1 MSDVLEVGGIEAKLT
16 VDTTQ
21 FESGMERSGEQM
33 KGLYTRINTLPPAIQ
48 KLQQREEEFT
58 RKMEEQRKKIA
69 EMDAALTAA
78 ADQYSALEKAMG
90 RTGDIDL
97 DKVFARETAELK
109 KADAQLDEYRR
120 KLEQVDAQ
128 KQEAMEKYNASAAKS
143 AETQGYKDS
152 SLAIDS
158 VANSLRA
165 LSPVLGD
172 SVSGVGNLA
181 ERMVYLKQSLS
192 AAASGAASTGAI
204 IGSAISGGIGI
215 AVSAVGM
222 LISAWQ
228 EAEAEREQAM
238 EAAQQW
244 LADHDEQVQQLTQ
257 SMHVLDDQLSSLDD
271 VISARETLA
280 DLFPNMVL
288 GYNSEGE
295 AILANSQALE
305 QQIDLMNERAR
316 LTRQQLLQDDDGEA
330 LIDYDNERKK
340 IEDLQEQV
348 KAAQKE
354 VDVFQEIYNESGGST
369 LARDLEARQET
380 LKKLTAELTDS
391 QLTYMDTTANAQ
403 RMLSLQ
409 IEDAIGG
416 FESLDTVQK
425 VVARDMISGATD
437 ELLAITDKTDR
448 LSEQRQVIEDIRSVL
463 SDDKAV
469 TDRYNVI
476 IGVSTTGQAQLEA
489 EQRERV
495 ATLYDSL
502 VDKYKAEAE
511 KDYKDETATIKDE
524 LNQQYNNQKAT
535 LEAEYEA
542 TRDSLQARQKAYQSL
557 TFNVTSLD
565 EQALANKMDLLDRQA
580 AAEEDA
586 QVRAI
591 QAVQR
596 RYYEEARLIIE
607 TANAEIQAYN
617 DRLAALD
624 EADRQAEE
632 ARKARQNQ
640 NKLRDLNESYAK
652 QQAENEREM
661 QEALEAYEEQR
672 AVLEEAIAHP
682 ASLTHEKLARQQLAE
697 LEKKW
702 AEEREGLERDHA
714 DKLLTIQR
722 QLDEEKLSQQEEA
735 EADQRQAERESLNE
749 QIKDLESNAQQQL
762 AALNNQYSVE
772 KEIQAKAISDQLEAA
787 QKGYQD
793 QLEALNNWK
802 EETLSAELDA
812 AEKRRDA
819 AITEEKLTAK
829 AIEDLEKLSYDERL
843 RLLDEYG
850 VSAEEKAKAINEK
863 IWAAFNE
870 GKSQQTTGPLTYE
883 DTIKQMAPWVLD
895 PSLLPGYASGGIVS
909 SPTLAWVGE
918 GSEPEAIMPLSRVA
932 DIVNAALEGRTR
944 ANQELMQRAY
954 EAMLPYR
961 AITSGGLIQNN
972 NQRTSETNIHIDTV
986 EINNANQLRAAI
998 TQLTSVGGGA

>member
-48 KLQQREEEFT
+48 KLQLQEEKLS
-58 RKMEEQRKKIA
+58 RAMEEQIRKVA
-69 EMDAALTAA
+69 EMEDELVKAERRYTSWEAIRRESDNQKFAK
-78 ADQYSALEKAMG
+78 ALEQDRKA
-90 RTGDIDL
+90 L
-97 DKVFARETAELK
+97 
-109 KADAQLDEYRR
+109 AQAGEKITQYQY
-120 KLEQVDAQ
+120 KLEQLDAQ

-143 AETQGYKDS
+143 AETQGYKNS

-181 ERMVYLKQSLS
+181 ERIVFMKKAMQEAGSG
-192 AAASGAASTGAI
+192 GAAMGAGI
-204 IGSAISGGIGI
+204 LGGISL
-215 AVSAVGM
+215 AVVGVSM
-222 LISAWQ
+222 LTQAWQ
-228 EAEAEREQAM
+228 DAEAEREQAV
-238 EAAQQW
+238 EEAQQW

-257 SMHVLDDQLSSLDD
+257 SVHVLDDQLSSLDD

-288 GYNSEGE
+288 GYTDEGE
-295 AILANSQALE
+295 AILANNKALE
-305 QQIDLMNERAR
+305 KQVDLLKEKADLNDQIMAYASTDYLDEYNYLVNPSGLDNLVYTIQHHLWDWAPWDSKGAERYNLRINAEK
-316 LTRQQLLQDDDGEA
+316 QLQAIQMENSAINAYSAYLRTHIDGYRELSVEYQTVIDTMIAKSAEA
-330 LIDYDNERKK
+330 AFATGDTASAYAYLD
-340 IEDLQEQV
+340 Q
-348 KAAQKE
+348 
-354 VDVFQEIYNESGGST
+354 S
-369 LARDLEARQET
+369 LADINALLGDRNALEAAYNDILQSQEG
-380 LKKLTAELTDS
+380 
-391 QLTYMDTTANAQ
+391 Y
-403 RMLSLQ
+403 
-409 IEDAIGG
+409 
-416 FESLDTVQK
+416 
-425 VVARDMISGATD
+425 
-437 ELLAITDKTDR
+437 
-448 LSEQRQVIEDIRSVL
+448 
-463 SDDKAV
+463 
-469 TDRYNVI
+469 
-476 IGVSTTGQAQLEA
+476 QAQLEA

-495 ATLYDSL
+495 ATLYDSI
-502 VDKYKAEAE
+502 VDKYKDEAE

-972 NQRTSETNIHIDTV
+972 DQRTSETNIHIDTV

>member
-58 RKMEEQRKKIA
+58 RKIEEQRKKIA
-69 EMDAALTAA
+69 EMGAALEDAQMQYAA
-78 ADQYSALEKAMG
+78 LQRAVDRYSDEDMAAHFAKENEELE
-90 RTGDIDL
+90 
-97 DKVFARETAELK
+97 

-143 AETQGYKDS
+143 AETQGYKNS

-280 DLFPNMVL
+280 DLFPDMVL
-288 GYNSEGE
+288 GYTDEGE
-295 AILANSQALE
+295 AILANNDVLEKQVDLLRERAKLNRDYIVAADGGETLE
-305 QQIDLMNERAR
+305 QYRGYVSELNA
-316 LTRQQLLQDDDGEA
+316 LQDK
-330 LIDYDNERKK
+330 YDRG
-340 IEDLQEQV
+340 L
-348 KAAQKE
+348 AAYKE
-354 VDVFQEIYNESGGST
+354 VYELSAVKPMSDDEWAAAYKDSG
-369 LARDLEARQET
+369 
-380 LKKLTAELTDS
+380 
-391 QLTYMDTTANAQ
+391 
-403 RMLSLQ
+403 
-409 IEDAIGG
+409 
-416 FESLDTVQK
+416 LDTVSDDIAELRLEMLQYRDAA
-425 VVARDMISGATD
+425 VDMITADIQARIAGYDELSAHQQTVVDAMIADNMD
-437 ELLAITDKTDR
+437 ELLATEHWEEYDARRYDVLTGVNA
-448 LSEQRQVIEDIRSVL
+448 LL
-463 SDDKAV
+463 SDRNALEDA
-469 TDRYNVI
+469 YNAI
-476 IGVSTTGQAQLEA
+476 LQSQEGYQAQLEA

-502 VDKYKAEAE
+502 VDKYRDEAE
-511 KDYKDETATIKDE
+511 QAYKDETATIKDE

-735 EADQRQAERESLNE
+735 EADQRQAERESLNG

-802 EETLSAELDA
+802 DETLSAELDA

-863 IWAAFNE
+863 IWAAFNQ

-918 GSEPEAIMPLSRVA
+918 GSEPEAIIPLSRVA

-961 AITSGGLIQNN
+961 AMTSGGLIQNN

-986 EINNANQLRAAI
+986 EINNANQLRAAF
-998 TQLTSVGGGA
+998 TQLTSVGGGM

>member
-1 MSDVLEVGGIEAKLT
+1 MSDVLEVSGIEAKLT

-128 KQEAMEKYNASAAKS
+128 KQEAMEKYNASATKS

-172 SVSGVGNLA
+172 SVAGIGNLA

-288 GYNSEGE
+288 GYTDEGE
-295 AILANSQALE
+295 AILANNDALE
-305 QQIDLMNERAR
+305 KQVDLLRERAKLNR
-316 LTRQQLLQDDDGEA
+316 DYIVAADGGETLEQYRGYVSELNALQDK
-330 LIDYDNERKK
+330 YDRG
-340 IEDLQEQV
+340 L
-348 KAAQKE
+348 AAYKE
-354 VDVFQEIYNESGGST
+354 VYELSAVKPMSDDEWAAAYKDSG
-369 LARDLEARQET
+369 
-380 LKKLTAELTDS
+380 
-391 QLTYMDTTANAQ
+391 
-403 RMLSLQ
+403 
-409 IEDAIGG
+409 
-416 FESLDTVQK
+416 LDTVSDDIAELRLEMLQYRDAA
-425 VVARDMISGATD
+425 VDMITADIQARIAGYDELSAHQQTVVDAMIADNMD
-437 ELLAITDKTDR
+437 ELLATEHWEEYDARRYDVLTGVNA
-448 LSEQRQVIEDIRSVL
+448 LL
-463 SDDKAV
+463 SDRNALEAA
-469 TDRYNVI
+469 YNDI
-476 IGVSTTGQAQLEA
+476 LRSQDGYQAQLEA

-502 VDKYKAEAE
+502 VDKYRDEAE
-511 KDYKDETATIKDE
+511 QAYKDETATIKDE

-607 TANAEIQAYN
+607 TANTEIQAYN

-762 AALNNQYSVE
+762 ATLNNQYSVE

-961 AITSGGLIQNN
+961 AMTSGGLIQNN

-986 EINNANQLRAAI
+986 EINNANQLRAAF
-998 TQLTSVGGGA
+998 TQLTSVGGGM

>member
-1 MSDVLEVGGIEAKLT
+1 M
-16 VDTTQ
+16 
-21 FESGMERSGEQM
+21 
-33 KGLYTRINTLPPAIQ
+33 
-48 KLQQREEEFT
+48 
-58 RKMEEQRKKIA
+58 
-69 EMDAALTAA
+69 
-78 ADQYSALEKAMG
+78 
-90 RTGDIDL
+90 
-97 DKVFARETAELK
+97 
-109 KADAQLDEYRR
+109 
-120 KLEQVDAQ
+120 
-128 KQEAMEKYNASAAKS
+128 
-143 AETQGYKDS
+143 
-152 SLAIDS
+152 
-158 VANSLRA
+158 
-165 LSPVLGD
+165 
-172 SVSGVGNLA
+172 
-181 ERMVYLKQSLS
+181 
-192 AAASGAASTGAI
+192 
-204 IGSAISGGIGI
+204 
-215 AVSAVGM
+215 
-222 LISAWQ
+222 
-228 EAEAEREQAM
+228 
-238 EAAQQW
+238 
-244 LADHDEQVQQLTQ
+244 
-257 SMHVLDDQLSSLDD
+257 
-271 VISARETLA
+271 
-280 DLFPNMVL
+280 
-288 GYNSEGE
+288 
-295 AILANSQALE
+295 
-305 QQIDLMNERAR
+305 
-316 LTRQQLLQDDDGEA
+316 
-330 LIDYDNERKK
+330 
-340 IEDLQEQV
+340 
-348 KAAQKE
+348 
-354 VDVFQEIYNESGGST
+354 
-369 LARDLEARQET
+369 
-380 LKKLTAELTDS
+380 
-391 QLTYMDTTANAQ
+391 
-403 RMLSLQ
+403 
-409 IEDAIGG
+409 
-416 FESLDTVQK
+416 
-425 VVARDMISGATD
+425 
-437 ELLAITDKTDR
+437 
-448 LSEQRQVIEDIRSVL
+448 
-463 SDDKAV
+463 
-469 TDRYNVI
+469 
-476 IGVSTTGQAQLEA
+476 
-489 EQRERV
+489 
-495 ATLYDSL
+495 
-502 VDKYKAEAE
+502 
-511 KDYKDETATIKDE
+511 
-524 LNQQYNNQKAT
+524 
-535 LEAEYEA
+535 
-542 TRDSLQARQKAYQSL
+542 
-557 TFNVTSLD
+557 
-565 EQALANKMDLLDRQA
+565 
-580 AAEEDA
+580 
-586 QVRAI
+586 RAI

-762 AALNNQYSVE
+762 ATLNNQYSVE

-863 IWAAFNE
+863 IWAAFNNRNTSSYTAN
-870 GKSQQTTGPLTYE
+870 G
-883 DTIKQMAPWVLD
+883 LD
-895 PSLLPGYASGGIVS
+895 GSGNYANMPGRHSIPAYASGGIVDR
-909 SPTLAWVGE
+909 PTLLWAGE

-961 AITSGGLIQNN
+961 AMTSGGLIQNN

-986 EINNANQLRAAI
+986 EINNTNQLRAAF

>member
-48 KLQQREEEFT
+48 KLQLQEEKLS
-58 RKMEEQRKKIA
+58 RAMEEQIRKVA
-69 EMDAALTAA
+69 EMEDELVKAERRYTSWEAIRRESDNQKFAK
-78 ADQYSALEKAMG
+78 ALEQDRKA
-90 RTGDIDL
+90 L
-97 DKVFARETAELK
+97 
-109 KADAQLDEYRR
+109 AQAGEKITQYQY
-120 KLEQVDAQ
+120 KLEQLDAQ

-143 AETQGYKDS
+143 AETQGYKNS

-181 ERMVYLKQSLS
+181 ERIVFMKKAMQEAGSG
-192 AAASGAASTGAI
+192 GAAMGAGI
-204 IGSAISGGIGI
+204 LGGISL
-215 AVSAVGM
+215 AVVGVSM
-222 LISAWQ
+222 LTQAWQ
-228 EAEAEREQAM
+228 DAEAEREQAV
-238 EAAQQW
+238 EEAQQW

-257 SMHVLDDQLSSLDD
+257 SVHVLDDQLSSLDD

-288 GYNSEGE
+288 GYTDEGE
-295 AILANSQALE
+295 AILANNKALE
-305 QQIDLMNERAR
+305 KQVDLLKEKADLNDQIMAYASTDYLDEYNYLVNPSGLDNLVYTIQHHLWDWAPWDSKGAERYNLRINAEK
-316 LTRQQLLQDDDGEA
+316 QLQAIQMENSAINAYSAYLRTHIDGYRELSVEYQTVIDTMIAKSAEA
-330 LIDYDNERKK
+330 AFATGDTASAYAYLD
-340 IEDLQEQV
+340 Q
-348 KAAQKE
+348 
-354 VDVFQEIYNESGGST
+354 S
-369 LARDLEARQET
+369 LADINALLGDRNALEAAYNDILQSQEG
-380 LKKLTAELTDS
+380 
-391 QLTYMDTTANAQ
+391 Y
-403 RMLSLQ
+403 
-409 IEDAIGG
+409 
-416 FESLDTVQK
+416 
-425 VVARDMISGATD
+425 
-437 ELLAITDKTDR
+437 
-448 LSEQRQVIEDIRSVL
+448 
-463 SDDKAV
+463 
-469 TDRYNVI
+469 
-476 IGVSTTGQAQLEA
+476 QAQLEA

-495 ATLYDSL
+495 ATLYDSI
-502 VDKYKAEAE
+502 VDKYKDEAE

>member
-143 AETQGYKDS
+143 AETQGYKNS

-172 SVSGVGNLA
+172 SVAGIGNLA

-288 GYNSEGE
+288 GYTDEGE
-295 AILANSQALE
+295 AILANNDALE
-305 QQIDLMNERAR
+305 KQVDLMRERAR

-330 LIDYDNERKK
+330 LKEYYDALEKLDELRAADDYIQSGGERTPMGAVGEGIDYHRMRLD
-340 IEDLQEQV
+340 QELYVLDAEQDAL
-348 KAAQKE
+348 KMLT
-354 VDVFQEIYNESGGST
+354 IT
-369 LARDLEARQET
+369 L
-380 LKKLTAELTDS
+380 
-391 QLTYMDTTANAQ
+391 
-403 RMLSLQ
+403 
-409 IEDAIGG
+409 EDAIDGYD
-416 FESLDTVQK
+416 SLEQRSR
-425 VVARDMISGATD
+425 VVANSMIQDAAQQI
-437 ELLAITDKTDR
+437 LAIDDETERIKAQ
-448 LSEQRQVIEDIRSVL
+448 EAAIEDIRSVL
-463 SDDKAV
+463 SNDKDV

-565 EQALANKMDLLDRQA
+565 EQALANKMDLLDRQV

-607 TANAEIQAYN
+607 MANAEIQAYN

-870 GKSQQTTGPLTYE
+870 GKSQQTSGPLTYE

-961 AITSGGLIQNN
+961 AMTSGGLIQNN

-986 EINNANQLRAAI
+986 EINNANQLRAAF

>member
-69 EMDAALTAA
+69 EMGAALEDAQMQYAA
-78 ADQYSALEKAMG
+78 LQRAVDRYSDEDMAAHFAKENEELE
-90 RTGDIDL
+90 
-97 DKVFARETAELK
+97 

-128 KQEAMEKYNASAAKS
+128 KQEAMEKYNASATQS
-143 AETQGYKDS
+143 AETQGYKNS

-172 SVSGVGNLA
+172 SVAGIGNLA

-215 AVSAVGM
+215 AVSAIGM
-222 LISAWQ
+222 GISEVQ
-228 EAEAEREQAM
+228 EMLAERDQVHEEALQQLAEYEEQA
-238 EAAQQW
+238 
-244 LADHDEQVQQLTQ
+244 QQLAQ
-257 SMHVLDDQLSSLDD
+257 SLHVLDSQSADLDD

-280 DLFPNMVL
+280 GLFPDMVR
-288 GYNSEGE
+288 GYTDEGE

-305 QQIDLMNERAR
+305 AQIELLNIRKQLARESILNTSGDPLADVRKHSGERSWWDNLSDATGIVNNPISAIYYAFNQDVLDQEIKRAADWSGKLLDAMDESQQYLEAYFQAGIDGYDQLDAAAQTVANNMIANATQQIIAAKSEEE
-316 LTRQQLLQDDDGEA
+316 QQHLQ
-330 LIDYDNERKK
+330 L
-340 IEDLQEQV
+340 
-348 KAAQKE
+348 
-354 VDVFQEIYNESGGST
+354 
-369 LARDLEARQET
+369 ET
-380 LKKLTAELTDS
+380 LEEI
-391 QLTYMDTTANAQ
+391 NA
-403 RMLSLQ
+403 
-409 IEDAIGG
+409 
-416 FESLDTVQK
+416 
-425 VVARDMISGATD
+425 
-437 ELLAITDKTDR
+437 LLADR
-448 LSEQRQVIEDIRSVL
+448 N
-463 SDDKAV
+463 AV
-469 TDRYNVI
+469 ETAYNNI
-476 IGVSTTGQAQLEA
+476 LQSQEGYQAQLEA

-511 KDYKDETATIKDE
+511 QAYKDETATIKDE

-565 EQALANKMDLLDRQA
+565 EQALANKMDLLDRQV

-607 TANAEIQAYN
+607 TANTEIRAYN

-697 LEKKW
+697 LEKQW

-749 QIKDLESNAQQQL
+749 QIKNLESNAQQQL

-802 EETLSAELDA
+802 EETLSAELEV

-961 AITSGGLIQNN
+961 AMTSGGLIQNN

-986 EINNANQLRAAI
+986 EINNANQLRAAF
-998 TQLTSVGGGA
+998 TQLTSVGGGM

>member
-128 KQEAMEKYNASAAKS
+128 KQEAMEKYNASATKS

-288 GYNSEGE
+288 GYTDEGE
-295 AILANSQALE
+295 AILANNDALE
-305 QQIDLMNERAR
+305 KQVDLMRERAR

-330 LIDYDNERKK
+330 LKEYYDALEKLDELRAADDYIQSGGERTPMGAVGEGIDYHRMRLD
-340 IEDLQEQV
+340 QELYVLDAEQDAL
-348 KAAQKE
+348 KMLT
-354 VDVFQEIYNESGGST
+354 IT
-369 LARDLEARQET
+369 L
-380 LKKLTAELTDS
+380 
-391 QLTYMDTTANAQ
+391 
-403 RMLSLQ
+403 
-409 IEDAIGG
+409 EDAIDGYD
-416 FESLDTVQK
+416 SLEQRSR
-425 VVARDMISGATD
+425 VVANSMIQDAAQQI
-437 ELLAITDKTDR
+437 LAIDDETERIKAQ
-448 LSEQRQVIEDIRSVL
+448 EAAIEDIRSVL
-463 SDDKAV
+463 SNDKDV

-502 VDKYKAEAE
+502 VDKYRDEAE
-511 KDYKDETATIKDE
+511 QAYKDETATIKDE

-617 DRLAALD
+617 DRLAALN

-661 QEALEAYEEQR
+661 QETLEAYEEQR

-702 AEEREGLERDHA
+702 AEEREGLEWDHA

-762 AALNNQYSVE
+762 ATLNNQYSVE

-812 AEKRRDA
+812 AEKRGDA

-870 GKSQQTTGPLTYE
+870 GKSQQTSGPLTYE

-961 AITSGGLIQNN
+961 AMTSGGLIQNN

-986 EINNANQLRAAI
+986 EINNANQLRAAF

>member
-128 KQEAMEKYNASAAKS
+128 KQEAMEKYNASATKS
-143 AETQGYKDS
+143 AETQGYKNS

-172 SVSGVGNLA
+172 SVAGIGNLA

-215 AVSAVGM
+215 AVSAIGM
-222 LISAWQ
+222 GISEVQ
-228 EAEAEREQAM
+228 EMLAERDQVHEEALQQLAEYEEQA
-238 EAAQQW
+238 
-244 LADHDEQVQQLTQ
+244 QQLAQ
-257 SMHVLDDQLSSLDD
+257 SLHVLDNQSADFDD

-280 DLFPNMVL
+280 GLFPDMVR
-288 GYNSEGE
+288 GYTDEGE

-305 QQIDLMNERAR
+305 AQIELLNIRKQLARESILNTSGDPLADVRKHSGERSWWDNLSDATGIVNNPISAIYYAFNQDVLDQEIKRVADWSGKLLDAMDESQQYLEAYFQAGIDGYDQLDAAAQTVANNMIANATQQIIAAESEEE
-316 LTRQQLLQDDDGEA
+316 QQHLQ
-330 LIDYDNERKK
+330 L
-340 IEDLQEQV
+340 
-348 KAAQKE
+348 
-354 VDVFQEIYNESGGST
+354 
-369 LARDLEARQET
+369 ET
-380 LKKLTAELTDS
+380 LEEI
-391 QLTYMDTTANAQ
+391 NA
-403 RMLSLQ
+403 
-409 IEDAIGG
+409 
-416 FESLDTVQK
+416 
-425 VVARDMISGATD
+425 
-437 ELLAITDKTDR
+437 LLADR
-448 LSEQRQVIEDIRSVL
+448 N
-463 SDDKAV
+463 AV
-469 TDRYNVI
+469 ETAYNNI
-476 IGVSTTGQAQLEA
+476 LQSQEGYQAQMEA

-502 VDKYKAEAE
+502 VDKYRDEAE
-511 KDYKDETATIKDE
+511 QAYKDETATIKDE

-565 EQALANKMDLLDRQA
+565 EQALANKMDLLDRQV

-607 TANAEIQAYN
+607 TANTEIQAYN

-697 LEKKW
+697 LEKQW

-749 QIKDLESNAQQQL
+749 QIKNLESNAQQQL

-863 IWAAFNE
+863 IWAAFNNRNTSSYTAN
-870 GKSQQTTGPLTYE
+870 G
-883 DTIKQMAPWVLD
+883 LD
-895 PSLLPGYASGGIVS
+895 GSGNYANMPGRHSIPAYASGGIVDR
-909 SPTLAWVGE
+909 PTLLWAGE
-918 GSEPEAIMPLSRVA
+918 GAEPEAIMPLSRVA

-961 AITSGGLIQNN
+961 AMTSGGLIQNN

-986 EINNANQLRAAI
+986 EINNANQLRAAF
-998 TQLTSVGGGA
+998 TQLTSVGGGM

>member
-143 AETQGYKDS
+143 AETQGYKNS

-172 SVSGVGNLA
+172 SVAGIGNLA

-271 VISARETLA
+271 VISARKTLA

-288 GYNSEGE
+288 GYTDEGE
-295 AILANSQALE
+295 AILANNDALE
-305 QQIDLMNERAR
+305 KQVDLLRERAKLNR
-316 LTRQQLLQDDDGEA
+316 DYIVAADGGETLEQYRGYVSELNALQDK
-330 LIDYDNERKK
+330 YDRG
-340 IEDLQEQV
+340 L
-348 KAAQKE
+348 AAYKE
-354 VDVFQEIYNESGGST
+354 VYELSAVKPMSDDEWAAAYKDSG
-369 LARDLEARQET
+369 
-380 LKKLTAELTDS
+380 
-391 QLTYMDTTANAQ
+391 
-403 RMLSLQ
+403 
-409 IEDAIGG
+409 
-416 FESLDTVQK
+416 LDTVSDDIAELRLEMLQYRDAA
-425 VVARDMISGATD
+425 VDMITADIQARIAGYDELSAHQQTVVDAMIADNMD
-437 ELLAITDKTDR
+437 ELLATEHWEEYDARRYDVLTGVNA
-448 LSEQRQVIEDIRSVL
+448 LL
-463 SDDKAV
+463 SDRNALEDA
-469 TDRYNVI
+469 YNAI
-476 IGVSTTGQAQLEA
+476 LQSQEGYQAQLEA

-502 VDKYKAEAE
+502 VDKYRDEAE
-511 KDYKDETATIKDE
+511 QAYKDETATIKDE

-565 EQALANKMDLLDRQA
+565 EQALANKMDLLDRQV

-607 TANAEIQAYN
+607 TANAEKQAYN
-617 DRLAALD
+617 DRLAALN

-819 AITEEKLTAK
+819 AITEEKLTTK

-870 GKSQQTTGPLTYE
+870 GKSQQTSGPLTYE

-961 AITSGGLIQNN
+961 AMTSGGLIQNN

-986 EINNANQLRAAI
+986 EINNTNQLRAAF

>member
-58 RKMEEQRKKIA
+58 RKIEEQRKKIA
-69 EMDAALTAA
+69 EMGAALEDAQMQYAA
-78 ADQYSALEKAMG
+78 LQRAVDRYSDEDMAAHFAKENEELE
-90 RTGDIDL
+90 
-97 DKVFARETAELK
+97 

-143 AETQGYKDS
+143 AETQGYKNS

-280 DLFPNMVL
+280 DLFPDMVL

-330 LIDYDNERKK
+330 LKEYYDALEKLDELRAADDYIQSGGERTPMGAVGEGIDYHRMRLD
-340 IEDLQEQV
+340 QELYVLDAEQDAL
-348 KAAQKE
+348 KMLT
-354 VDVFQEIYNESGGST
+354 IT
-369 LARDLEARQET
+369 L
-380 LKKLTAELTDS
+380 
-391 QLTYMDTTANAQ
+391 
-403 RMLSLQ
+403 
-409 IEDAIGG
+409 EDAIDGYD
-416 FESLDTVQK
+416 SLEQRSR
-425 VVARDMISGATD
+425 VVANSMIQDAAQQI
-437 ELLAITDKTDR
+437 LAIDDETERIKAQ
-448 LSEQRQVIEDIRSVL
+448 EAAVEDIRSVL
-463 SDDKAV
+463 SNDKDV

-502 VDKYKAEAE
+502 VDKYRDEAE
-511 KDYKDETATIKDE
+511 QAYKDETATIKDE

-735 EADQRQAERESLNE
+735 EADQRQAERESLNG

-863 IWAAFNE
+863 IWAAFNQ

-918 GSEPEAIMPLSRVA
+918 GSEPEAIIPLSRVA

-961 AITSGGLIQNN
+961 AMTSGGLIQNN

-986 EINNANQLRAAI
+986 EINNANQLRAAF
-998 TQLTSVGGGA
+998 TQLTSVGGGM

>member
-143 AETQGYKDS
+143 AETQGYKNS

-172 SVSGVGNLA
+172 SVAGIGNLA

-228 EAEAEREQAM
+228 EAEAEREQAL

-271 VISARETLA
+271 VISARKTLA

-288 GYNSEGE
+288 GYTDEGE
-295 AILANSQALE
+295 AILANNDALE
-305 QQIDLMNERAR
+305 KQVDLLRERAKLNR
-316 LTRQQLLQDDDGEA
+316 DYIVAADGGETLEQYRGYVSELNALQDK
-330 LIDYDNERKK
+330 YDRG
-340 IEDLQEQV
+340 L
-348 KAAQKE
+348 AAYKE
-354 VDVFQEIYNESGGST
+354 VYELSAVKPMSDDEWAAAYKDSG
-369 LARDLEARQET
+369 
-380 LKKLTAELTDS
+380 
-391 QLTYMDTTANAQ
+391 
-403 RMLSLQ
+403 
-409 IEDAIGG
+409 
-416 FESLDTVQK
+416 LDTVSDDIAELRLEMLQYRDAA
-425 VVARDMISGATD
+425 VDMITADIQARIAGYDELSAHQQTVVDAMIADNMD
-437 ELLAITDKTDR
+437 ELLATEHWEEYDARRYDVLTGVNA
-448 LSEQRQVIEDIRSVL
+448 LL
-463 SDDKAV
+463 SDRNALEDA
-469 TDRYNVI
+469 YNAI
-476 IGVSTTGQAQLEA
+476 LQSQEGYQAQLEA

-502 VDKYKAEAE
+502 VDKYRDEAE
-511 KDYKDETATIKDE
+511 QAYKDETATIKDE

-565 EQALANKMDLLDRQA
+565 EQALANKMDLLDRQV

-617 DRLAALD
+617 DRLAALN

-819 AITEEKLTAK
+819 AITEEKLTTK

-870 GKSQQTTGPLTYE
+870 GKSQQTSGPLTYE

-961 AITSGGLIQNN
+961 AMTSGGLIQNN

-986 EINNANQLRAAI
+986 EINNTNQLRAAF

>member
-1 MSDVLEVGGIEAKLT
+1 MSDVLVGGIEAKLT

-48 KLQQREEEFT
+48 KLQLQEEKLS
-58 RKMEEQRKKIA
+58 RAMEEQIRKVA
-69 EMDAALTAA
+69 EMEDELVKAERRYTSWEAIRRESDNQKFAK
-78 ADQYSALEKAMG
+78 ALEQDRKA
-90 RTGDIDL
+90 L
-97 DKVFARETAELK
+97 
-109 KADAQLDEYRR
+109 AQAGEKITEYQY
-120 KLEQVDAQ
+120 KLEQLDAQ

-143 AETQGYKDS
+143 AETQGYKNS

-271 VISARETLA
+271 VISAREALA
-280 DLFPNMVL
+280 DLFPDMVL

-305 QQIDLMNERAR
+305 QQIDLMNERAKLNR
-316 LTRQQLLQDDDGEA
+316 DFLLSE
-330 LIDYDNERKK
+330 DN
-340 IEDLQEQV
+340 
-348 KAAQKE
+348 
-354 VDVFQEIYNESGGST
+354 G
-369 LARDLEARQET
+369 ET
-380 LKKLTAELTDS
+380 LEKYRGYINELNQLQSQYDKGLAAYKQVYAASAIKPMSDDEWEKAYKDS
-391 QLTYMDTTANAQ
+391 
-403 RMLSLQ
+403 
-409 IEDAIGG
+409 G
-416 FESLDTVQK
+416 LDTVSDDIAGLRLEMLQYRDAA
-425 VVARDMISGATD
+425 VDMITADIQAGIAGYDDLSARQQTVVNAMIANNMETLLGAEHWEEYDARRYDVLTG
-437 ELLAITDKTDR
+437 INT
-448 LSEQRQVIEDIRSVL
+448 VL
-463 SDDKAV
+463 SDRNALEAA
-469 TDRYNVI
+469 YNDI
-476 IGVSTTGQAQLEA
+476 LRSQDGYQAQLEA

-762 AALNNQYSVE
+762 ATLNNQYSVE

-819 AITEEKLTAK
+819 AITEEKLTTK

-870 GKSQQTTGPLTYE
+870 GKSQQTSGPLTYE

-918 GSEPEAIMPLSRVA
+918 GAEPEAIMPLSRVA

-961 AITSGGLIQNN
+961 AMTSGGLIQNN

-986 EINNANQLRAAI
+986 EINNANQLRAAF
-998 TQLTSVGGGA
+998 TQLTSVGGGM

>member
-48 KLQQREEEFT
+48 KFQQREEEFT
-58 RKMEEQRKKIA
+58 RKIEEQRKKIA
-69 EMDAALTAA
+69 EMGAALEDAQMQYAA
-78 ADQYSALEKAMG
+78 LQRAVDRYSDEDMAAHFAKENEELE
-90 RTGDIDL
+90 
-97 DKVFARETAELK
+97 

-143 AETQGYKDS
+143 AETQGYKNS

-280 DLFPNMVL
+280 DLFPDMVL

-330 LIDYDNERKK
+330 LKEYYDALEKLDELRAADDYIQSGGERTPMGAVGEGIDYHRMRLD
-340 IEDLQEQV
+340 QELYVLDAEQDAL
-348 KAAQKE
+348 KMLT
-354 VDVFQEIYNESGGST
+354 IT
-369 LARDLEARQET
+369 L
-380 LKKLTAELTDS
+380 
-391 QLTYMDTTANAQ
+391 
-403 RMLSLQ
+403 
-409 IEDAIGG
+409 EDAIDGYD
-416 FESLDTVQK
+416 SLEQRSR
-425 VVARDMISGATD
+425 VVANSMIQDAAQQI
-437 ELLAITDKTDR
+437 LAIDDETERIKAQ
-448 LSEQRQVIEDIRSVL
+448 EAAVEDIRSVL
-463 SDDKAV
+463 SNDKDV

-502 VDKYKAEAE
+502 VDKYRDEAE
-511 KDYKDETATIKDE
+511 QAYKDETATIKDE

-607 TANAEIQAYN
+607 TANTEIQAYN

-735 EADQRQAERESLNE
+735 EADQRQAERESLNG

-863 IWAAFNE
+863 IWAAFNQ

-918 GSEPEAIMPLSRVA
+918 GSEPEAIIPLSRVA

-961 AITSGGLIQNN
+961 AMTSGGLIQNN

-986 EINNANQLRAAI
+986 EINNANQLRAAF
-998 TQLTSVGGGA
+998 TQLTSVGGGM

>member
-48 KLQQREEEFT
+48 KLQLQEEKLS
-58 RKMEEQRKKIA
+58 RAMEEQIRKVA
-69 EMDAALTAA
+69 EMEDELVKAERRYTSWEAIRRESDNQKFAK
-78 ADQYSALEKAMG
+78 ALEQDRKA
-90 RTGDIDL
+90 L
-97 DKVFARETAELK
+97 
-109 KADAQLDEYRR
+109 AQAGEKITQYQY
-120 KLEQVDAQ
+120 KLEQLDAQ
-128 KQEAMEKYNASAAKS
+128 KQEAMEKYNASATKS

-288 GYNSEGE
+288 GYTDEGE
-295 AILANSQALE
+295 AILANNDALE
-305 QQIDLMNERAR
+305 KQVDLLRERAKLNR
-316 LTRQQLLQDDDGEA
+316 DYIVAADGGETLEQYRGYVSELNALQDK
-330 LIDYDNERKK
+330 YDRG
-340 IEDLQEQV
+340 L
-348 KAAQKE
+348 AAYKE
-354 VDVFQEIYNESGGST
+354 VYELSAVKPMSDDEWAAAYKDSG
-369 LARDLEARQET
+369 
-380 LKKLTAELTDS
+380 
-391 QLTYMDTTANAQ
+391 
-403 RMLSLQ
+403 
-409 IEDAIGG
+409 
-416 FESLDTVQK
+416 LDTVSDDIAELRLEMLQYRDAA
-425 VVARDMISGATD
+425 VDMITADIQAHIAGYDELSAHQQTVVDAMIADNMD
-437 ELLAITDKTDR
+437 ELLATEHWEEYDARRYDVLTGVNA
-448 LSEQRQVIEDIRSVL
+448 LL
-463 SDDKAV
+463 SDRNALEDA
-469 TDRYNVI
+469 YNAI
-476 IGVSTTGQAQLEA
+476 LQSQEGYQAQLEA

-524 LNQQYNNQKAT
+524 LNQQYNNQKTT

-565 EQALANKMDLLDRQA
+565 EQALANKMDLLDRQV

-607 TANAEIQAYN
+607 TANTEIQAYN

-961 AITSGGLIQNN
+961 AMTSGGLIQNN

-986 EINNANQLRAAI
+986 EINNANQLRAAF

>member
-1 MSDVLEVGGIEAKLT
+1 MSDVLVGGIEAKLT

-172 SVSGVGNLA
+172 SVAGIGNLA

-288 GYNSEGE
+288 GYTDEGE
-295 AILANSQALE
+295 AILANNDALE
-305 QQIDLMNERAR
+305 KQVDLMRERAR
-316 LTRQQLLQDDDGEA
+316 LTRQQLLQDDDGET
-330 LIDYDNERKK
+330 LEKYRGYVSELN
-340 IEDLQEQV
+340 DLQEKYEKGLAAYKQV
-348 KAAQKE
+348 FAASAIRPMSDDEWEKAYK
-354 VDVFQEIYNESGGST
+354 DSG
-369 LARDLEARQET
+369 
-380 LKKLTAELTDS
+380 
-391 QLTYMDTTANAQ
+391 
-403 RMLSLQ
+403 
-409 IEDAIGG
+409 
-416 FESLDTVQK
+416 LDTVSDDIAGLRLEMLQYRDAA
-425 VVARDMISGATD
+425 VDMITADIQASIAGYDDLSAHQQTVVNAMIANNMEALLDTEHWEEYDARRYDVLTD
-437 ELLAITDKTDR
+437 VNALLGDR
-448 LSEQRQVIEDIRSVL
+448 NALEAAYNDILRSQ
-463 SDDKAV
+463 DG
-469 TDRYNVI
+469 Y
-476 IGVSTTGQAQLEA
+476 QAQLEA

-502 VDKYKAEAE
+502 VDKYRDEAE
-511 KDYKDETATIKDE
+511 QTYKDETATIKDE

-565 EQALANKMDLLDRQA
+565 EQALANKMDLLDRQV

-586 QVRAI
+586 QMRAI

-863 IWAAFNE
+863 IWAAFNQ
-870 GKSQQTTGPLTYE
+870 GKSQQTSGPLTYE

-895 PSLLPGYASGGIVS
+895 PSLLPGSASGGIVS

-932 DIVNAALEGRTR
+932 DIVDAALEGRTR

-986 EINNANQLRAAI
+986 EINNANQLRAAF

>member
-128 KQEAMEKYNASAAKS
+128 KQEAMEKYNASATKS

-288 GYNSEGE
+288 GYTDEGE
-295 AILANSQALE
+295 AILANNDALE
-305 QQIDLMNERAR
+305 KQVDLMRERAR

-330 LIDYDNERKK
+330 LKEYYDALEKLDELRAADDYIQSGGERTPMGAVGEGIDYHRMRLD
-340 IEDLQEQV
+340 QELYVLDAEQDAL
-348 KAAQKE
+348 KMLT
-354 VDVFQEIYNESGGST
+354 IT
-369 LARDLEARQET
+369 L
-380 LKKLTAELTDS
+380 
-391 QLTYMDTTANAQ
+391 
-403 RMLSLQ
+403 
-409 IEDAIGG
+409 EDAIDGYD
-416 FESLDTVQK
+416 SLEQRSR
-425 VVARDMISGATD
+425 VVANSMIQDAAQQI
-437 ELLAITDKTDR
+437 LAIDDETERIKAQ
-448 LSEQRQVIEDIRSVL
+448 EAAIEDIRSVL
-463 SDDKAV
+463 SNDKDV

-502 VDKYKAEAE
+502 VDKYRDEAE
-511 KDYKDETATIKDE
+511 QAYKDETATIKDE

-617 DRLAALD
+617 DRLAALN

-661 QEALEAYEEQR
+661 QETLEAYEEQR

-702 AEEREGLERDHA
+702 AEEREGLEWDHA

-762 AALNNQYSVE
+762 ATLNNQYSVE

-870 GKSQQTTGPLTYE
+870 GKSQQTSGPLTYE

-961 AITSGGLIQNN
+961 AMTSGGLIQNN

-986 EINNANQLRAAI
+986 EINNANQLRAAF

>member
-143 AETQGYKDS
+143 AETQGYKNS

-181 ERMVYLKQSLS
+181 ERIVFMKKAMQEAGSG
-192 AAASGAASTGAI
+192 GAAMGAGI
-204 IGSAISGGIGI
+204 LGGISL
-215 AVSAVGM
+215 AVVGVSM
-222 LISAWQ
+222 LTQAWQ
-228 EAEAEREQAM
+228 DAEAEREQAV
-238 EAAQQW
+238 EEAQQW

-257 SMHVLDDQLSSLDD
+257 SVHVLDDQLSSLDD

-280 DLFPNMVL
+280 DLFPDMVL
-288 GYNSEGE
+288 GYTDEGE
-295 AILANSQALE
+295 AILANNKALE
-305 QQIDLMNERAR
+305 KQVDLLKEKADLNDQIMAYASTDYLDEYNYLVNPSGLDNLVYTIQHHLWDWAPWDSKGAERYNLRINAEK
-316 LTRQQLLQDDDGEA
+316 QLQAIQMENSAINAYSAYLRTHIDGYRELSVEYQTVIDTMIAKSAEA
-330 LIDYDNERKK
+330 AFATGDTASAYAYLD
-340 IEDLQEQV
+340 Q
-348 KAAQKE
+348 
-354 VDVFQEIYNESGGST
+354 S
-369 LARDLEARQET
+369 LADINALLGDRNALEAAYNDILQSQEG
-380 LKKLTAELTDS
+380 
-391 QLTYMDTTANAQ
+391 Y
-403 RMLSLQ
+403 
-409 IEDAIGG
+409 
-416 FESLDTVQK
+416 
-425 VVARDMISGATD
+425 
-437 ELLAITDKTDR
+437 
-448 LSEQRQVIEDIRSVL
+448 
-463 SDDKAV
+463 
-469 TDRYNVI
+469 
-476 IGVSTTGQAQLEA
+476 QAQLEA

-961 AITSGGLIQNN
+961 AMTSGGLIQNN

-986 EINNANQLRAAI
+986 EINNANQLRAAF

>member
-143 AETQGYKDS
+143 AETQGYKNS

-172 SVSGVGNLA
+172 SVAGIGNLA

-288 GYNSEGE
+288 GYTDEGE
-295 AILANSQALE
+295 AILANNDALE
-305 QQIDLMNERAR
+305 KQVDLMRERAR

-330 LIDYDNERKK
+330 LKEYYDALEKLDELRAADDYIQSGGERTPMGAVGEGIDYHRMRLD
-340 IEDLQEQV
+340 QELYVLDAEQDAL
-348 KAAQKE
+348 KMLT
-354 VDVFQEIYNESGGST
+354 IT
-369 LARDLEARQET
+369 L
-380 LKKLTAELTDS
+380 
-391 QLTYMDTTANAQ
+391 
-403 RMLSLQ
+403 
-409 IEDAIGG
+409 EDAIDGYD
-416 FESLDTVQK
+416 SLEQRSR
-425 VVARDMISGATD
+425 VVANSMIQDAAQQI
-437 ELLAITDKTDR
+437 LAIDDETERIKAQ
-448 LSEQRQVIEDIRSVL
+448 EAAIEDIRSVL
-463 SDDKAV
+463 SNDKDV

-565 EQALANKMDLLDRQA
+565 EQALANKMDLLDRQV

-607 TANAEIQAYN
+607 MANAEIQAYN

-762 AALNNQYSVE
+762 AALNNQYSAE

-870 GKSQQTTGPLTYE
+870 GKSQQTSGPLTYE

-961 AITSGGLIQNN
+961 AMTSGGLIQNN

-986 EINNANQLRAAI
+986 EINNANQLRAAF

>member
-58 RKMEEQRKKIA
+58 RKIEEQRKKIA
-69 EMDAALTAA
+69 EMGAALEDAQMQYAA
-78 ADQYSALEKAMG
+78 LQRAVDRYSDEDMAAHFAKENEELE
-90 RTGDIDL
+90 
-97 DKVFARETAELK
+97 

-143 AETQGYKDS
+143 AETQGYKNS

-280 DLFPNMVL
+280 DLFPDMVL
-288 GYNSEGE
+288 GYTDEGE
-295 AILANSQALE
+295 AILANNDVLEKQVDLLRERAKLNRDYIVAADGGETLE
-305 QQIDLMNERAR
+305 QYRGYVSELNA
-316 LTRQQLLQDDDGEA
+316 LQDK
-330 LIDYDNERKK
+330 YDRG
-340 IEDLQEQV
+340 L
-348 KAAQKE
+348 AAYKE
-354 VDVFQEIYNESGGST
+354 VYELSAVKPMSDDEWAAAYKDSG
-369 LARDLEARQET
+369 
-380 LKKLTAELTDS
+380 
-391 QLTYMDTTANAQ
+391 
-403 RMLSLQ
+403 
-409 IEDAIGG
+409 
-416 FESLDTVQK
+416 LDTVSDDIAELRLEMLQYRDAA
-425 VVARDMISGATD
+425 VDMITADIQARIAGYDELSAHQQTVVDAMIADNMD
-437 ELLAITDKTDR
+437 ELLATEHWEEYDARRYDVLTGVNA
-448 LSEQRQVIEDIRSVL
+448 LL
-463 SDDKAV
+463 SDRNALEDA
-469 TDRYNVI
+469 YNAI
-476 IGVSTTGQAQLEA
+476 LQSQEGYQAQLEA

-502 VDKYKAEAE
+502 VDKYRDEAE
-511 KDYKDETATIKDE
+511 QAYKDETATIKDE

-735 EADQRQAERESLNE
+735 EADQRQAERESLNG

-863 IWAAFNE
+863 IWAAFNQ

-918 GSEPEAIMPLSRVA
+918 GSEPEAIIPLSRVA

-961 AITSGGLIQNN
+961 AMTSGGLIQNN

-986 EINNANQLRAAI
+986 EINNANQLRAAF
-998 TQLTSVGGGA
+998 TQLTSVGGGM

>member
-288 GYNSEGE
+288 GYTDEGE
-295 AILANSQALE
+295 AILANNDALE
-305 QQIDLMNERAR
+305 KQVDLMRERAR

-330 LIDYDNERKK
+330 LKEYYDALEKLDELRAADDYIQSGGERTPMGAVGEGIDYHRMRLD
-340 IEDLQEQV
+340 QELYVLDAEQDAL
-348 KAAQKE
+348 KMLT
-354 VDVFQEIYNESGGST
+354 IT
-369 LARDLEARQET
+369 L
-380 LKKLTAELTDS
+380 
-391 QLTYMDTTANAQ
+391 
-403 RMLSLQ
+403 
-409 IEDAIGG
+409 EDAIDGYD
-416 FESLDTVQK
+416 SLEQRSR
-425 VVARDMISGATD
+425 VVANSMIQDAAQQI
-437 ELLAITDKTDR
+437 LAIDDETERIKAQ
-448 LSEQRQVIEDIRSVL
+448 EAAIEDIRSVL
-463 SDDKAV
+463 SNDKDV

-502 VDKYKAEAE
+502 VDKYRDEAE
-511 KDYKDETATIKDE
+511 QAYKDETATIKDE

-617 DRLAALD
+617 DRLAALN

-661 QEALEAYEEQR
+661 QETLEAYEEQR

-702 AEEREGLERDHA
+702 AEEREGLEWDHA

-762 AALNNQYSVE
+762 ATLNNQYSVE

-870 GKSQQTTGPLTYE
+870 GKSQQTSGPLTYE

-961 AITSGGLIQNN
+961 AMTSGGLIQNN

-986 EINNANQLRAAI
+986 EINNANQLRAAF

>member
-1 MSDVLEVGGIEAKLT
+1 MSDVLVGGIEAKLT

-172 SVSGVGNLA
+172 SVAGIGNLA

-288 GYNSEGE
+288 GYTDEGE
-295 AILANSQALE
+295 AILANNDALE
-305 QQIDLMNERAR
+305 KQVDLMRERAR
-316 LTRQQLLQDDDGEA
+316 LTRQQLLQDDDGET
-330 LIDYDNERKK
+330 LEKYRGYVSELN
-340 IEDLQEQV
+340 DLQEKYEKGLAAYKQV
-348 KAAQKE
+348 FAASAIRPMSDDEWEKAYK
-354 VDVFQEIYNESGGST
+354 DSG
-369 LARDLEARQET
+369 
-380 LKKLTAELTDS
+380 
-391 QLTYMDTTANAQ
+391 
-403 RMLSLQ
+403 
-409 IEDAIGG
+409 
-416 FESLDTVQK
+416 LDTVSDDIAGLRLEMLQYRDAA
-425 VVARDMISGATD
+425 VDMITADIQASIAGYDDLSAHQQTVVNAMIANNMEALLDTEHWEEYDARRYDVLTD
-437 ELLAITDKTDR
+437 VNALLGDR
-448 LSEQRQVIEDIRSVL
+448 NALEAAYNDILRSQ
-463 SDDKAV
+463 DG
-469 TDRYNVI
+469 Y
-476 IGVSTTGQAQLEA
+476 QAQLEA

-502 VDKYKAEAE
+502 VDKYRDEAE
-511 KDYKDETATIKDE
+511 QTYKDETATIKDE

-565 EQALANKMDLLDRQA
+565 EQALANKMDLLDRQV

-586 QVRAI
+586 QMRAI

-863 IWAAFNE
+863 IWAAFNQ
-870 GKSQQTTGPLTYE
+870 GKSQQTSGPLTYE

-932 DIVNAALEGRTR
+932 DIVDAALEGRTR

-986 EINNANQLRAAI
+986 EINNANQLRAAF

>member
-143 AETQGYKDS
+143 AETQGYKNS

-172 SVSGVGNLA
+172 SVAGIGNLA

-271 VISARETLA
+271 VISARKTLA

-288 GYNSEGE
+288 GYTDEGE
-295 AILANSQALE
+295 AILANNDALE
-305 QQIDLMNERAR
+305 KQVDLLRERAKLNR
-316 LTRQQLLQDDDGEA
+316 DYIVAADGGETLEQYRGYVSELNALQDK
-330 LIDYDNERKK
+330 YDRG
-340 IEDLQEQV
+340 L
-348 KAAQKE
+348 AAYKE
-354 VDVFQEIYNESGGST
+354 VYELSAVKPMSDDEWAAAYKDSG
-369 LARDLEARQET
+369 
-380 LKKLTAELTDS
+380 
-391 QLTYMDTTANAQ
+391 
-403 RMLSLQ
+403 
-409 IEDAIGG
+409 
-416 FESLDTVQK
+416 LDTVSDDIAELRLEMLQYRDAA
-425 VVARDMISGATD
+425 VDMITADIQARIAGYDELSAHQQTVVDAMIADNMD
-437 ELLAITDKTDR
+437 ELLATEHWEEYDARRYDVLTGVNA
-448 LSEQRQVIEDIRSVL
+448 LL
-463 SDDKAV
+463 SDRNALEDA
-469 TDRYNVI
+469 YNAI
-476 IGVSTTGQAQLEA
+476 LQSQEGYQAQLEA

-502 VDKYKAEAE
+502 VDKYRDEAE
-511 KDYKDETATIKDE
+511 QAYKDETATIKDE

-565 EQALANKMDLLDRQA
+565 EQALANKMDLLDRQV

-617 DRLAALD
+617 DRLAALN

-735 EADQRQAERESLNE
+735 EADQRQAERESLN
-749 QIKDLESNAQQQL
+749 
-762 AALNNQYSVE
+762 
-772 KEIQAKAISDQLEAA
+772 
-787 QKGYQD
+787 
-793 QLEALNNWK
+793 
-802 EETLSAELDA
+802 
-812 AEKRRDA
+812 
-819 AITEEKLTAK
+819 
-829 AIEDLEKLSYDERL
+829 
-843 RLLDEYG
+843 
-850 VSAEEKAKAINEK
+850 
-863 IWAAFNE
+863 
-870 GKSQQTTGPLTYE
+870 
-883 DTIKQMAPWVLD
+883 
-895 PSLLPGYASGGIVS
+895 
-909 SPTLAWVGE
+909 
-918 GSEPEAIMPLSRVA
+918 
-932 DIVNAALEGRTR
+932 
-944 ANQELMQRAY
+944 
-954 EAMLPYR
+954 
-961 AITSGGLIQNN
+961 
-972 NQRTSETNIHIDTV
+972 
-986 EINNANQLRAAI
+986 
-998 TQLTSVGGGA
+998 

>member
-1 MSDVLEVGGIEAKLT
+1 MSAVKPMSDDEW
-16 VDTTQ
+16 
-21 FESGMERSGEQM
+21 
-33 KGLYTRINTLPPAIQ
+33 
-48 KLQQREEEFT
+48 
-58 RKMEEQRKKIA
+58 
-69 EMDAALTAA
+69 AA
-78 ADQYSALEKAMG
+78 A
-90 RTGDIDL
+90 
-97 DKVFARETAELK
+97 
-109 KADAQLDEYRR
+109 
-120 KLEQVDAQ
+120 
-128 KQEAMEKYNASAAKS
+128 
-143 AETQGYKDS
+143 YKDS
-152 SLAIDS
+152 
-158 VANSLRA
+158 
-165 LSPVLGD
+165 G
-172 SVSGVGNLA
+172 
-181 ERMVYLKQSLS
+181 
-192 AAASGAASTGAI
+192 
-204 IGSAISGGIGI
+204 
-215 AVSAVGM
+215 
-222 LISAWQ
+222 
-228 EAEAEREQAM
+228 
-238 EAAQQW
+238 
-244 LADHDEQVQQLTQ
+244 
-257 SMHVLDDQLSSLDD
+257 
-271 VISARETLA
+271 
-280 DLFPNMVL
+280 
-288 GYNSEGE
+288 
-295 AILANSQALE
+295 
-305 QQIDLMNERAR
+305 
-316 LTRQQLLQDDDGEA
+316 
-330 LIDYDNERKK
+330 
-340 IEDLQEQV
+340 
-348 KAAQKE
+348 
-354 VDVFQEIYNESGGST
+354 
-369 LARDLEARQET
+369 
-380 LKKLTAELTDS
+380 
-391 QLTYMDTTANAQ
+391 
-403 RMLSLQ
+403 
-409 IEDAIGG
+409 
-416 FESLDTVQK
+416 LDTVSDDIAELRLEMLQYRDAA
-425 VVARDMISGATD
+425 VDMITSDIQARIAGYDELSAHQQTVVDAMIADNMD
-437 ELLAITDKTDR
+437 ELLATEHWEEYDARRYDVLTGVNA
-448 LSEQRQVIEDIRSVL
+448 LL
-463 SDDKAV
+463 SDRNALEDA
-469 TDRYNVI
+469 YNAI
-476 IGVSTTGQAQLEA
+476 LQSQEGYQAQLEA

-502 VDKYKAEAE
+502 VDKYRDEAE
-511 KDYKDETATIKDE
+511 QAYKDETATIKDE

-565 EQALANKMDLLDRQA
+565 EQALANKMDLLDRQV

-617 DRLAALD
+617 DRLAALN

-819 AITEEKLTAK
+819 AITEEKLTTK

-870 GKSQQTTGPLTYE
+870 GKSQQTSGPLTYE

-961 AITSGGLIQNN
+961 AMTSGGLIQNN

-986 EINNANQLRAAI
+986 EINNTNQLRAAF

>member
-128 KQEAMEKYNASAAKS
+128 KQEAMEKYNASATKS

-288 GYNSEGE
+288 GYTDEGE
-295 AILANSQALE
+295 AILANNDALE
-305 QQIDLMNERAR
+305 KQVDLLRERAKLNR
-316 LTRQQLLQDDDGEA
+316 DYIVAADGGETLEQYRGYVSELNALQDKYDRGLAAYKDVYALSAVKPMSDDEW
-330 LIDYDNERKK
+330 
-340 IEDLQEQV
+340 
-348 KAAQKE
+348 AAAYK
-354 VDVFQEIYNESGGST
+354 DSG
-369 LARDLEARQET
+369 
-380 LKKLTAELTDS
+380 
-391 QLTYMDTTANAQ
+391 
-403 RMLSLQ
+403 
-409 IEDAIGG
+409 
-416 FESLDTVQK
+416 LDTVSDDIAELRLEMLQYRDAA
-425 VVARDMISGATD
+425 VDMITADIQAGIAGYD
-437 ELLAITDKTDR
+437 ELSAHQQTVVNAMIADNMETLLGTEHWEEYDARRYDVLTDINALLEDRNALEDAYNAILQSQDG
-448 LSEQRQVIEDIRSVL
+448 
-463 SDDKAV
+463 
-469 TDRYNVI
+469 Y
-476 IGVSTTGQAQLEA
+476 QAQLEA

-502 VDKYKAEAE
+502 VDKYRDEAE
-511 KDYKDETATIKDE
+511 QAYKDETATIKDE

-565 EQALANKMDLLDRQA
+565 EQALANKMDLLDRQV

-697 LEKKW
+697 LEKQW

-762 AALNNQYSVE
+762 ATLNNQYSVE

-819 AITEEKLTAK
+819 AITEEKLTTK

-918 GSEPEAIMPLSRVA
+918 GAEPEAIMPLSRVA

-961 AITSGGLIQNN
+961 AMTSGGLIQNN

-986 EINNANQLRAAI
+986 EINNANQLRAAF
-998 TQLTSVGGGA
+998 TQLTSVGGGM

>member
-143 AETQGYKDS
+143 AETQGYKNS

-172 SVSGVGNLA
+172 SVAGIGNLA

-271 VISARETLA
+271 VISARKTLA

-288 GYNSEGE
+288 GYTDEGE
-295 AILANSQALE
+295 AILANNDALE
-305 QQIDLMNERAR
+305 KQVDLLRERAKLNR
-316 LTRQQLLQDDDGEA
+316 DYIVAADGGETLEQYRGYVSELNALQDK
-330 LIDYDNERKK
+330 YDRG
-340 IEDLQEQV
+340 L
-348 KAAQKE
+348 AAYKE
-354 VDVFQEIYNESGGST
+354 VYELSAVKPMSDDEWAAAYKDSG
-369 LARDLEARQET
+369 
-380 LKKLTAELTDS
+380 
-391 QLTYMDTTANAQ
+391 
-403 RMLSLQ
+403 
-409 IEDAIGG
+409 
-416 FESLDTVQK
+416 LDTVSDDIAELRLEMLQYRDAA
-425 VVARDMISGATD
+425 VDMITSDIQARIAGYDELSAHQQTVVDAMIADNMD
-437 ELLAITDKTDR
+437 ELLATEHWEEYDARRYDVLTGVNA
-448 LSEQRQVIEDIRSVL
+448 LL
-463 SDDKAV
+463 SDRNALEDA
-469 TDRYNVI
+469 YNAI
-476 IGVSTTGQAQLEA
+476 LQSQEGYQAQLEA

-502 VDKYKAEAE
+502 VDKYRDEAE
-511 KDYKDETATIKDE
+511 QAYKDETATIKDE

-565 EQALANKMDLLDRQA
+565 EQALANKMDLLDRQV

-617 DRLAALD
+617 DRLAALN

-819 AITEEKLTAK
+819 AITEEKLTTK

-870 GKSQQTTGPLTYE
+870 GKSQQTSGPLTYE

-961 AITSGGLIQNN
+961 AMTSGGLIQNN

-986 EINNANQLRAAI
+986 EINNTNQLRAAF

>member
-48 KLQQREEEFT
+48 KFQQREEEFT
-58 RKMEEQRKKIA
+58 RKIEEQRKKIA
-69 EMDAALTAA
+69 EMGAALEDAQMQYAA
-78 ADQYSALEKAMG
+78 LQRAVDRYSDEDMAAHFAKENEELE
-90 RTGDIDL
+90 
-97 DKVFARETAELK
+97 

-143 AETQGYKDS
+143 TETQGYKNS

-280 DLFPNMVL
+280 DLFPDMVL

-330 LIDYDNERKK
+330 LKEYYDALEKLDELRAADDYIQSGGERTPMGAVGEGIDYHRMRLD
-340 IEDLQEQV
+340 QELYVLDAEQDAL
-348 KAAQKE
+348 KMLT
-354 VDVFQEIYNESGGST
+354 IT
-369 LARDLEARQET
+369 L
-380 LKKLTAELTDS
+380 
-391 QLTYMDTTANAQ
+391 
-403 RMLSLQ
+403 
-409 IEDAIGG
+409 EDAIDGYD
-416 FESLDTVQK
+416 SLEQRSR
-425 VVARDMISGATD
+425 VVANSMIQDAAQQI
-437 ELLAITDKTDR
+437 LAIDDETERIKAQ
-448 LSEQRQVIEDIRSVL
+448 EAAVEDIRSVL
-463 SDDKAV
+463 SNDKDV

-502 VDKYKAEAE
+502 VDKYRDEAE
-511 KDYKDETATIKDE
+511 QAYKDETATIKDE

-607 TANAEIQAYN
+607 TANTEIQAYN

-735 EADQRQAERESLNE
+735 EADQRQAERESLNG

-863 IWAAFNE
+863 IWAAFNQ

-918 GSEPEAIMPLSRVA
+918 GSEPEAIIPLSRVA

-961 AITSGGLIQNN
+961 AMTSGGLIQNN

-986 EINNANQLRAAI
+986 EINNANQLRAAF
-998 TQLTSVGGGA
+998 TQLTSVGGGM

>member
-33 KGLYTRINTLPPAIQ
+33 KGLYTRINTLPPTIQ

-58 RKMEEQRKKIA
+58 RKIEEQRKKIA
-69 EMDAALTAA
+69 EMDAALEDAQMQYAA
-78 ADQYSALEKAMG
+78 LQRAVDRYSDEDMAAHFAKENEELE
-90 RTGDIDL
+90 
-97 DKVFARETAELK
+97 

-143 AETQGYKDS
+143 AETQGYKNS

-172 SVSGVGNLA
+172 NVSGISNMASRL
-181 ERMVYLKQSLS
+181 VYLKQSLS
-192 AAASGAASTGAI
+192 AAASGAASSGAI

-215 AVSAVGM
+215 AVSAIGM
-222 LISAWQ
+222 GISEVQ
-228 EAEAEREQAM
+228 EMLAERDQVHE
-238 EAAQQW
+238 EA
-244 LADHDEQVQQLTQ
+244 LQQLTEYEEQARQLAQ
-257 SMHVLDDQLSSLDD
+257 SLHVLDSQSADLDD
-271 VISARETLA
+271 VITARETLA

-288 GYNSEGE
+288 GYTDEGE

-305 QQIDLMNERAR
+305 AQIELLNIRKQLARESVLNTSGDPLADVRKYSGERSWWDTLSDATGIANNPISAIYYAFNQDVLDQEIKRAADWSGELLDAMDESQQYLEAYFQAGIDGYDQLDAAAQTVANNMIANATQQIIAAESEEE
-316 LTRQQLLQDDDGEA
+316 QQQ
-330 LIDYDNERKK
+330 
-340 IEDLQEQV
+340 
-348 KAAQKE
+348 
-354 VDVFQEIYNESGGST
+354 
-369 LARDLEARQET
+369 
-380 LKKLTAELTDS
+380 
-391 QLTYMDTTANAQ
+391 
-403 RMLSLQ
+403 LQ
-409 IEDAIGG
+409 IETLEEINA
-416 FESLDTVQK
+416 
-425 VVARDMISGATD
+425 
-437 ELLAITDKTDR
+437 LLADR
-448 LSEQRQVIEDIRSVL
+448 N
-463 SDDKAV
+463 AV
-469 TDRYNVI
+469 ETAYNNI
-476 IGVSTTGQAQLEA
+476 LQSQEGYHAQLEA

-502 VDKYKAEAE
+502 VDKYKDEAE
-511 KDYKDETATIKDE
+511 QAYKDETATIKDE
-524 LNQQYNNQKAT
+524 LNQQYNDQKAT

-557 TFNVTSLD
+557 TFNITSLD
-565 EQALANKMDLLDRQA
+565 EQALANKMDLLDRQV

-607 TANAEIQAYN
+607 TANTEIQAYN

-624 EADRQAEE
+624 EADRKAEE
-632 ARKARQNQ
+632 AKKARQNQ

-652 QQAENEREM
+652 QQAENERKM

-672 AVLEEAIAHP
+672 TVLEEAIAHP

-697 LEKKW
+697 LEKQW

-772 KEIQAKAISDQLEAA
+772 KELQTKAISDQLEAA

-802 EETLSAELDA
+802 EKTLSAELDA

-850 VSAEEKAKAINEK
+850 VSAEKKAQAINEK
-863 IWAAFNE
+863 IWAAFNNQ
-870 GKSQQTTGPLTYE
+870 GKSQQTAGPLTYE
-883 DTIKQMAPWVLD
+883 DTIKQLAPWVLD

-961 AITSGGLIQNN
+961 AMTSGGLIQNN

-986 EINNANQLRAAI
+986 KINNANQLKAAF
-998 TQLTSVGGGA
+998 TQLTSVGGGT